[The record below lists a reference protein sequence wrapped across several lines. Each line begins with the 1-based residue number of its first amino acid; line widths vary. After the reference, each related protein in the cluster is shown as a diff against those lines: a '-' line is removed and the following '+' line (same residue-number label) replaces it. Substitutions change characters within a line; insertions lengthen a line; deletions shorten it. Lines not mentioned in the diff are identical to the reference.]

1 MSPTFASLSIYN
13 YRVFAAGALISNT
26 GTWMGRVAQDWLVLT
41 QLAPHSSVSPP
52 VALGIVTGLQFA
64 PLALFAPVAGMLA
77 DRFPK
82 RRLLFVT
89 QSAMALTSLLTGILV
104 VTGAVQ
110 LWQIYLLA
118 FFQGVAAALD
128 NPARQTFV
136 SEMVPHESLSNAV
149 GLNSASFNAARL
161 IGPGVAGLV
170 IAAFDTGPAFFL
182 NTLSFVAV
190 LFALSRMRPAELN
203 VTPRRRG
210 RGQVLEGLRYVRG
223 RPDIILIMALV
234 FVLGTFGM
242 NFQMTTAL
250 MATAVFHKGAG
261 EYGLLGS
268 IMAVGSLS
276 AALLSARRPNPRLRI
291 LLMAFAAFSLA
302 SAAAALAPTY
312 VWFAVLLIPVGLTAL
327 TVLTTANSMVQLSV
341 DPAVRGRVMALY
353 MAVFMGGTPLGAPL
367 IGWIGAA
374 WGPRWTILVGSIAT
388 GLAVLGAMLYLMRS
402 RNMHVSYD
410 SRCRPRL
417 RVIRRETG
425 VGEIGEGQ
433 ISDPEGQISNP
444 VAEVAR

>member
-1 MSPTFASLSIYN
+1 MSPTFGSLSIYN
-13 YRVFAAGALISNT
+13 YRVFAVGGLISNT

-41 QLAPHSSVSPP
+41 ELTPHSS

-64 PLALFAPVAGMLA
+64 PLALFAPISGMIA

-82 RRLLFVT
+82 RRILFAT
-89 QSAMALTSLLTGILV
+89 QSALALTSLLTGVLV

-110 LWQIYLLA
+110 LWHIYVLA
-118 FFQGVAAALD
+118 FVQGVAAALD

-170 IAAFDTGPAFFL
+170 IAAFGTGPAFFV
-182 NTLSFVAV
+182 NTFSFVAV
-190 LFALSRMRPAELN
+190 LLALFRMRPGELN
-203 VTPRRRG
+203 ITPRHRG
-210 RGQVLEGLRYVRG
+210 KGQIREGLRYVRG

-250 MATAVFHKGAG
+250 MATVVFHKGPGA
-261 EYGLLGS
+261 YGLLGS

-291 LLMAFAAFSLA
+291 LLVAFAAFA
-302 SAAAALAPTY
+302 VAAGAAALAPSY
-312 VWFAVLLIPVGLTAL
+312 VWFALLLIPVGLSAL

-341 DPAVRGRVMALY
+341 DPAMRGRVMALY
-353 MAVFMGGTPLGAPL
+353 MAVFMGGTPLGSPL
-367 IGWIGAA
+367 IGWIGSA
-374 WGPRWTILVGSIAT
+374 WGPRWTIMVGSVAT
-388 GLAVLGAMLYLMRS
+388 GLAVLAAMLYLMRS
-402 RNMHVSYD
+402 EDMHVRYH
-410 SRCRPRL
+410 RRQRPRL
-417 RVIRRETG
+417 TVIR
-425 VGEIGEGQ
+425 GEISE
-433 ISDPEGQISNP
+433 P
-444 VAEVAR
+444 VPEVAN

>member
-13 YRVFAAGALISNT
+13 YRLFAAGALISNT

-41 QLAPHSSVSPP
+41 VLAPHTSVAPP

-64 PLALFAPVAGMLA
+64 PLALLAPMGGMIA

-82 RRLLFVT
+82 RRILFAT

-110 LWQIYLLA
+110 LWHIYLLA
-118 FFQGVAAALD
+118 LVQGVATALD

-136 SEMVPHESLSNAV
+136 SEMVPRQSLSNAV

-170 IAAFDTGPAFFL
+170 IAAFDTGPAFFI

-190 LFALSRMRPAELN
+190 LFALARMRTGELN
-203 VTPRRRG
+203 ITPRPRG
-210 RGQVLEGLRYVRG
+210 KGQIREGLRYVRG

-250 MATAVFHKGAG
+250 MATAVFGKGAG
-261 EYGLLGS
+261 GYGLLGS

-276 AALLSARRPNPRLRI
+276 AALLSARRPNPRLRV
-291 LLMAFAAFSLA
+291 LLVAYGAFAVA
-302 SAAAALAPTY
+302 STAAALAPSY
-312 VWFAVLLIPVGLTAL
+312 AWFAVLLIPVGLTAL
-327 TVLTTANSMVQLSV
+327 TVITTANSMVQLSV
-341 DPAVRGRVMALY
+341 DPAMRGRVMALY
-353 MAVFMGGTPLGAPL
+353 LAVFMGGTPLGAPF
-367 IGWIGAA
+367 IGWIGSA
-374 WGPRWTILVGSIAT
+374 WGPRWTILIGSLTT
-388 GLAVLGAMLYLMRS
+388 GLAVLATILYLVRS
-402 RNMHVSYD
+402 ENVRVTFH
-410 SRCRPRL
+410 RHERPRL
-417 RVIRRETG
+417 RVTR
-425 VGEIGEGQ
+425 GELIEPV
-433 ISDPEGQISNP
+433 PEMTS
-444 VAEVAR
+444 

>member
-41 QLAPHSSVSPP
+41 QLTDHSS

-64 PLALFAPVAGMLA
+64 PLALLAPVSGMIA

-82 RRLLFVT
+82 RRILFAT
-89 QSAMALTSLLTGILV
+89 QSALALTSLLTGVLV

-118 FFQGVAAALD
+118 FIQGVAAALD

-170 IAAFDTGPAFFL
+170 IAAFGTGPAFFV

-190 LFALSRMRPAELN
+190 LFALSRMRPGELN
-203 VTPRRRG
+203 TTPRQRG
-210 RGQVLEGLRYVRG
+210 KGQIREGLRYVRG

-250 MATAVFHKGAG
+250 MATTVFHKGPGA
-261 EYGLLGS
+261 YGLLGS

-291 LLMAFAAFSLA
+291 LLVAFAAFAVA
-302 SAAAALAPTY
+302 SAAAALAPSY
-312 VWFAVLLIPVGLTAL
+312 IWFAVLLIPVGLSAL

-341 DPAVRGRVMALY
+341 APAMRGRVMALY
-353 MAVFMGGTPLGAPL
+353 MAVFMGGTPLGSPL
-367 IGWIGAA
+367 IGWIGSA
-374 WGPRWTILVGSIAT
+374 WGPRWTILVGSVAT
-388 GLAVLGAMLYLMRS
+388 GLAVLGVMLYLMRTEE
-402 RNMHVSYD
+402 MHVSYHHRD
-410 SRCRPRL
+410 RPRL
-417 RVIRRETG
+417 IVIR
-425 VGEIGEGQ
+425 GEISE
-433 ISDPEGQISNP
+433 P
-444 VAEVAR
+444 VPEVAS

>member
-41 QLAPHSSVSPP
+41 QLAPSSSVAPP

-64 PLALFAPVAGMLA
+64 PLALFAPIAGMIT

-82 RRLLFVT
+82 RRILFAT
-89 QSAMALTSLLTGILV
+89 QSALALTSLLTGVLV

-110 LWQIYLLA
+110 LWHIYLLA
-118 FFQGVAAALD
+118 FAQGVATALD

-149 GLNSASFNAARL
+149 GLNSASFNGARVF
-161 IGPGVAGLV
+161 GPAVAGLV
-170 IAAFDTGPAFFL
+170 IAAFDTGPAFFV

-190 LFALSRMRPAELN
+190 LFALSRLRPSELSPS
-203 VTPRRRG
+203 PRQRG
-210 RGQVLEGLRYVRG
+210 KGQVREGLRYVRG
-223 RPDIILIMALV
+223 RPDVVLIMALV

-250 MATAVFHKGAG
+250 MATAVFHQGAG
-261 EYGLLGS
+261 AYGLLGS

-291 LLMAFAAFSLA
+291 LLVAFAAFSVA
-302 SAAAALAPTY
+302 SAAAALAPSY
-312 VWFAVLLIPVGLTAL
+312 VWFAVLLIPVGLSAL
-327 TVLTTANSMVQLSV
+327 TVLTTANAMVQLSV
-341 DPAVRGRVMALY
+341 DPAMRGRVMALY
-353 MAVFMGGTPLGAPL
+353 MAVFMGGTPLGSPL

-374 WGPRWTILVGSIAT
+374 WGPRWTILVGSLAT
-388 GLAVLGAMLYLMRS
+388 GLAFIAAMMYLVRS
-402 RNMHVSYD
+402 EDIHVRYQRQD
-410 SRCRPRL
+410 RPRL
-417 RVIRRETG
+417 SVVR
-425 VGEIGEGQ
+425 GEVSEPV
-433 ISDPEGQISNP
+433 PEMAS
-444 VAEVAR
+444 

>member
-1 MSPTFASLSIYN
+1 MSPTFSSLSIYN

-41 QLAPHSSVSPP
+41 ELTPNSS

-64 PLALFAPVAGMLA
+64 PLALFAPVSGMIA

-82 RRLLFVT
+82 RRILFAT
-89 QSAMALTSLLTGILV
+89 QSALALTSLLTGVLV

-110 LWQIYLLA
+110 LWHIFLLA
-118 FFQGVAAALD
+118 FVQGVAAALD

-149 GLNSASFNAARL
+149 GLNSASFNAGRL

-170 IAAFDTGPAFFL
+170 IAAVGTGPAFFL

-190 LFALSRMRPAELN
+190 LFALYQMRPDELN
-203 VTPRRRG
+203 ITPRQRG
-210 RGQVLEGLRYVRG
+210 KGQIREGLRYVRG

-261 EYGLLGS
+261 AYGLLGS

-276 AALLSARRPNPRLRI
+276 AALMSARRPNPRLRV
-291 LLMAFAAFSLA
+291 LLTAYAAFAVTG
-302 SAAAALAPTY
+302 AALAMAPSY

-341 DPAVRGRVMALY
+341 APAMRGRVMALY
-353 MAVFMGGTPLGAPL
+353 MAVFMGGTPLGSPL
-367 IGWIGAA
+367 IGWIGSA
-374 WGPRWTILVGSIAT
+374 WGPRWTILVGSIST
-388 GLAVLGAMLYLMRS
+388 GLAVLAVMLYLVRS
-402 RNMHVSYD
+402 EDMHLSYD
-410 SRCRPRL
+410 HRQRPRFAVV
-417 RVIRRETG
+417 RGEVIE
-425 VGEIGEGQ
+425 
-433 ISDPEGQISNP
+433 P
-444 VAEVAR
+444 VPEVAN

>member
-41 QLAPHSSVSPP
+41 ELTPHSSV
-52 VALGIVTGLQFA
+52 ALGVVTGLQFA
-64 PLALFAPVAGMLA
+64 PLALFAPVAGMIA

-82 RRLLFVT
+82 RRILFAT
-89 QSAMALTSLLTGILV
+89 QSALALTSLLTGILV
-104 VTGAVQ
+104 VTGAVE
-110 LWQIYLLA
+110 LWHVFLLA
-118 FFQGVAAALD
+118 LVQGVATALD

-149 GLNSASFNAARL
+149 GLNSASFNGARL

-170 IAAFDTGPAFFL
+170 IAAVGTGPAFFL

-190 LFALSRMRPAELN
+190 LFALSRMRTAELN
-203 VTPRRRG
+203 ITPRHRG
-210 RGQVLEGLRYVRG
+210 KGQIREGLRYVRG

-250 MATAVFHKGAG
+250 MATVVFGKGAG
-261 EYGLLGS
+261 AYGLLGS

-276 AALLSARRPNPRLRI
+276 AALLSARRPNPRLRV
-291 LLMAFAAFSLA
+291 LLVSYAAFAVA
-302 SAAAALAPTY
+302 SAAAALAPSY
-312 VWFAVLLIPVGLTAL
+312 QWFAVLLIPVGLSAL

-341 DPAVRGRVMALY
+341 EPAVRGRVMGLY
-353 MAVFMGGTPLGAPL
+353 MAVFMGGTPLGSPL
-367 IGWIGAA
+367 IGWIGSA
-374 WGPRWTILVGSIAT
+374 WGPRWTILMGSICS
-388 GLAVLGAMLYLMRS
+388 GLAFLGAILYLVRS
-402 RNMHVSYD
+402 EDMHLRYD
-410 SRCRPRL
+410 RDDRPRL
-417 RVIRRETG
+417 SVIR
-425 VGEIGEGQ
+425 GEISEPV
-433 ISDPEGQISNP
+433 PEVVG
-444 VAEVAR
+444 R

>member
-1 MSPTFASLSIYN
+1 MSPTFSSLSIYN

-41 QLAPHSSVSPP
+41 QLAPGSS

-64 PLALFAPVAGMLA
+64 PLALFAPIGGMIT

-82 RRLLFVT
+82 RRILFVT
-89 QSAMALTSLLTGILV
+89 QSALALTSLLTGVLV

-110 LWQIYLLA
+110 LWHIYLLA
-118 FFQGVAAALD
+118 FVQGVAVALD

-149 GLNSASFNAARL
+149 GLNSASFNGARL

-190 LFALSRMRPAELN
+190 LFALVRMRPGELN
-203 VTPRRRG
+203 ITPPQRG
-210 RGQVLEGLRYVRG
+210 KGQIRQGIRYVRG
-223 RPDIILIMALV
+223 RPDIVLIMALV

-261 EYGLLGS
+261 AYGLLGS

-276 AALLSARRPNPRLRI
+276 AALLSARRPNPRMRV
-291 LLMAFAAFSLA
+291 LLVAFAAFSVA
-302 SAAAALAPTY
+302 SAAAALAPSY

-327 TVLTTANSMVQLSV
+327 TVITTAMAMIQLSV
-341 DPAVRGRVMALY
+341 APAMRGRVMALY
-353 MAVFMGGTPLGAPL
+353 LVVFMGGTPLGSPL
-367 IGWIGAA
+367 IGWIGLA
-374 WGPRWTILVGSIAT
+374 WGPRWTILVGSVAT
-388 GLAVLGAMLYLMRS
+388 GLAVLAAMLYLVRS
-402 RNMHVSYD
+402 EDMHVSYH
-410 SRCRPRL
+410 RQHRPRL
-417 RVIRRETG
+417 RVVR
-425 VGEIGEGQ
+425 GEISE
-433 ISDPEGQISNP
+433 P
-444 VAEVAR
+444 VPEVAN

>member
-41 QLAPHSSVSPP
+41 QLTPHSS

-64 PLALFAPVAGMLA
+64 PLALFAPVSGMIA

-82 RRLLFVT
+82 RRILFAT
-89 QSAMALTSLLTGILV
+89 QSALALTSLLTGVLV

-110 LWQIYLLA
+110 LWHIFLLA
-118 FFQGVAAALD
+118 FVQGVAAALD

-170 IAAFDTGPAFFL
+170 IAAFGTGPAFFL

-190 LFALSRMRPAELN
+190 LFALARMRPGELN
-203 VTPRRRG
+203 ITPRQRG
-210 RGQVLEGLRYVRG
+210 KGQIREGLRYVRG

-261 EYGLLGS
+261 AYGLLGS

-276 AALLSARRPNPRLRI
+276 AALISARRPNPRLRV
-291 LLMAFAAFSLA
+291 LLVAFAAFAVA
-302 SAAAALAPTY
+302 SAALALAPSY

-341 DPAVRGRVMALY
+341 APAMRGRVMALY
-353 MAVFMGGTPLGAPL
+353 MAVFMGGTPLGSPL
-367 IGWIGAA
+367 IGWIGSA

-388 GLAVLGAMLYLMRS
+388 GLAVLAAMLYLVRS
-402 RNMHVSYD
+402 EDMHVSYHH
-410 SRCRPRL
+410 RHRPRL
-417 RVIRRETG
+417 SVIR
-425 VGEIGEGQ
+425 GEISE
-433 ISDPEGQISNP
+433 P
-444 VAEVAR
+444 VPEVAN

>member
-1 MSPTFASLSIYN
+1 MSPTFASLKIYN
-13 YRVFAAGALISNT
+13 YRVYAAGALVSNT

-41 QLAPHSSVSPP
+41 ELTPHSS

-64 PLALFAPVAGMLA
+64 PIVLLAPMAGVIT

-82 RRLLFVT
+82 RRILFAT
-89 QSAMALTSLLTGILV
+89 QSALALTSLLTGVLV

-110 LWQIYLLA
+110 LWHIYLLA
-118 FFQGVAAALD
+118 FAQGIATALD

-170 IAAFDTGPAFFL
+170 IAAVGTGPAFFV

-190 LFALSRMRPAELN
+190 LFALWRMRSGEL
-203 VTPRRRG
+203 TPGPRLRG
-210 RGQVLEGLRYVRG
+210 KGQLREGFRYVRG
-223 RPDIILIMALV
+223 RPDIVLIMALV

-250 MATAVFHKGAG
+250 MATVVFGKGAG
-261 EYGLLGS
+261 GYGLLGS

-276 AALLSARRPNPRLRI
+276 AALLSARRPNPRLRV
-291 LLMAFAAFSLA
+291 LLVAYGAFVVA
-302 SAAAALAPTY
+302 SAAAAYAPSY
-312 VWFAVLLIPVGLTAL
+312 VWFAVLLIPVGLSAL

-341 DPAVRGRVMALY
+341 DPAMRGRVMALY
-353 MAVFMGGTPLGAPL
+353 MAVFMGGTPLGSPL
-367 IGWIGAA
+367 IGWIGSA

-388 GLAVLGAMLYLMRS
+388 GLAVLAATMYLVRS
-402 RNMHVSYD
+402 ENVRLRYH
-410 SRCRPRL
+410 RGQRPRL
-417 RVIRRETG
+417 SVTR
-425 VGEIGEGQ
+425 GEILEPV
-433 ISDPEGQISNP
+433 PEIAN
-444 VAEVAR
+444 

>member
-1 MSPTFASLSIYN
+1 MSPTFSSLSIYN

-41 QLAPHSSVSPP
+41 QLTPNSS

-64 PLALFAPVAGMLA
+64 PLALFAPVGGMIT

-82 RRLLFVT
+82 RRILFAT
-89 QSAMALTSLLTGILV
+89 QSALALTSLLTGVLV

-110 LWQIYLLA
+110 LWHIYLLA
-118 FFQGVAAALD
+118 FVQGVAVALD

-149 GLNSASFNAARL
+149 GLNSASFNGARL

-190 LFALSRMRPAELN
+190 LFALARMRPGELN
-203 VTPRRRG
+203 PAPRQRG
-210 RGQVLEGLRYVRG
+210 KGQIRDGLSYVRG
-223 RPDIILIMALV
+223 RPDIVLIMALV

-261 EYGLLGS
+261 AYGLLGS

-276 AALLSARRPNPRLRI
+276 AALLSARRPNPRLRV
-291 LLMAFAAFSLA
+291 LLVAFAAFSAA
-302 SAAAALAPTY
+302 SAALALAPSY
-312 VWFAVLLIPVGLTAL
+312 VWFAVLLIPVGLSAL
-327 TVLTTANSMVQLSV
+327 TVITTATAMIQLSV
-341 DPAVRGRVMALY
+341 DPAMRGRVMALY
-353 MAVFMGGTPLGAPL
+353 LAVFMGGTPLGSPL
-367 IGWIGAA
+367 IGWIGSA
-374 WGPRWTILVGSIAT
+374 WGPRWTILVGSAAT
-388 GLAVLGAMLYLMRS
+388 GLAILATMLYLVRS
-402 RNMHVSYD
+402 ENVRVTFH
-410 SRCRPRL
+410 RRHRPRL
-417 RVIRRETG
+417 SVTR
-425 VGEIGEGQ
+425 GEIIEAV
-433 ISDPEGQISNP
+433 P
-444 VAEVAR
+444 EVAN

>member
-1 MSPTFASLSIYN
+1 MSPTFASLKVYN
-13 YRVFAAGALISNT
+13 YRVFASGALISNT

-41 QLAPHSSVSPP
+41 QLTAHSS

-64 PLALFAPVAGMLA
+64 PLALFAPISGMIA

-82 RRLLFVT
+82 RRILFVT
-89 QSAMALTSLLTGILV
+89 QSALALTSLLTGVLV

-110 LWQIYLLA
+110 LWHIYLLA
-118 FFQGVAAALD
+118 FIQGVATALD

-136 SEMVPHESLSNAV
+136 SEMVPHECLSNAV

-170 IAAFDTGPAFFL
+170 IAAVDTGPAFFV

-190 LFALSRMRPAELN
+190 LFALSKLRPGELN
-203 VTPRRRG
+203 PAPRPRG
-210 RGQVLEGLRYVRG
+210 KGQIREGLRYVRG
-223 RPDIILIMALV
+223 RPDIVLIMGLV

-261 EYGLLGS
+261 AYGLLGS

-276 AALLSARRPNPRLRI
+276 AALLSARRRNPRLRI
-291 LLMAFAAFSLA
+291 LLAALAGFSVA
-302 SAAAALAPTY
+302 SAASALAPSY
-312 VWFAVLLIPVGLTAL
+312 IWFAVLLIPVGLTAL

-341 DPAVRGRVMALY
+341 DPAMRGRVMALY
-353 MAVFMGGTPLGAPL
+353 MAVFMGGTPLGSPL
-367 IGWIGAA
+367 IGWIGSA
-374 WGPRWTILVGSIAT
+374 WGPRWTILVGSVAT
-388 GLAVLGAMLYLMRS
+388 GLAVLVATVYLVRS
-402 RNMHVSYD
+402 EDIHVSYH
-410 SRCRPRL
+410 RQHRPRL
-417 RVIRRETG
+417 SVIR
-425 VGEIGEGQ
+425 GEISE
-433 ISDPEGQISNP
+433 P
-444 VAEVAR
+444 VLEVAN

>member
-41 QLAPHSSVSPP
+41 QLTPHSS

-64 PLALFAPVAGMLA
+64 PLAIFAPIAGMIS

-82 RRLLFVT
+82 RRILFAT
-89 QSAMALTSLLTGILV
+89 QSALALTSLLTGVLV
-104 VTGAVQ
+104 VTGTVQ
-110 LWQIYLLA
+110 LWHIYLLA
-118 FFQGVAAALD
+118 FVQGVAAALD

-149 GLNSASFNAARL
+149 GLNSASFNAGRL
-161 IGPGVAGLV
+161 IGPGLAGLV
-170 IAAFDTGPAFFL
+170 IAAVDTGPAFFL

-190 LFALSRMRPAELN
+190 LFALARMRPGELN
-203 VTPRRRG
+203 ITPRHRG
-210 RGQVLEGLRYVRG
+210 KGQIREGLRYVRG

-250 MATAVFHKGAG
+250 MATQVFHKGAG
-261 EYGLLGS
+261 AYGLLGS

-276 AALLSARRPNPRLRI
+276 AALMSARRPNPRLRV
-291 LLMAFAAFSLA
+291 LLVAYAAFAFAG
-302 SAAAALAPTY
+302 AALAMAPSY
-312 VWFAVLLIPVGLTAL
+312 FWFAVLLVPVGLTAL

-341 DPAVRGRVMALY
+341 DPAMRGRVMALY
-353 MAVFMGGTPLGAPL
+353 MAVFMGGTPLGSPL
-367 IGWIGAA
+367 IGWIGSA

-388 GLAVLGAMLYLMRS
+388 GLTVVAAMLYLVRTEE
-402 RNMHVSYD
+402 MHLSYHH
-410 SRCRPRL
+410 RLRPRL
-417 RVIRRETG
+417 RVIR
-425 VGEIGEGQ
+425 GEITE
-433 ISDPEGQISNP
+433 P
-444 VAEVAR
+444 VPEVAS

>member
-1 MSPTFASLSIYN
+1 MSPTFASLSIHN

-41 QLAPHSSVSPP
+41 QLTPHSS

-64 PLALFAPVAGMLA
+64 PIPLFAPISGMIA

-82 RRLLFVT
+82 RRILFAT
-89 QSAMALTSLLTGILV
+89 QSALALTSLLTGVLV

-110 LWQIYLLA
+110 LWHIYLLA
-118 FFQGVAAALD
+118 FVQGVAAALD

-170 IAAFDTGPAFFL
+170 IAAFDTGPAFFV

-190 LFALSRMRPAELN
+190 LFALARMRSGELN
-203 VTPRRRG
+203 IMPG
-210 RGQVLEGLRYVRG
+210 HSGKGQIREGFSYVRG

-261 EYGLLGS
+261 AYGLLGS

-291 LLMAFAAFSLA
+291 LLVSFAAFAVA
-302 SAAAALAPTY
+302 SAAAALAPSY
-312 VWFAVLLIPVGLTAL
+312 IWFAVLLIPVGLTAL

-341 DPAVRGRVMALY
+341 DPAMRGRVMALY
-353 MAVFMGGTPLGAPL
+353 MAVMMGGTPVGSPL
-367 IGWIGAA
+367 IGWIGSA

-388 GLAVLGAMLYLMRS
+388 GLAVLAAMLYLMRS
-402 RNMHVSYD
+402 EDMHVSYHHHY
-410 SRCRPRL
+410 RPRL
-417 RVIRRETG
+417 RVVR
-425 VGEIGEGQ
+425 GEISE
-433 ISDPEGQISNP
+433 P
-444 VAEVAR
+444 VPEVAN

>member
-1 MSPTFASLSIYN
+1 MSPTFSSLSIYN
-13 YRVFAAGALISNT
+13 YRVFATGALISNT

-41 QLAPHSSVSPP
+41 QLAPSSSLAPP

-64 PLALFAPVAGMLA
+64 PLALFAPVSGMIA

-82 RRLLFVT
+82 RRILFAT

-104 VTGAVQ
+104 VTHTVQ
-110 LWQIYLLA
+110 LWQIFALA
-118 FFQGVAAALD
+118 FIQGVAAALD

-161 IGPGVAGLV
+161 IGPGLAGLV
-170 IAAFDTGPAFFL
+170 IAATDTGPAFFL

-190 LFALSRMRPAELN
+190 LFALARMRPGELSPA
-203 VTPRRRG
+203 PRQRG
-210 RGQVLEGLRYVRG
+210 KGQIREGLRYVRG

-250 MATAVFHKGAG
+250 MATSVFHKGAG

-268 IMAVGSLS
+268 VMAVGSLS

-291 LLMAFAAFSLA
+291 LLVAFAAFAVA
-302 SAAAALAPTY
+302 SAALALAPSY
-312 VWFAVLLIPVGLTAL
+312 LWFGVLLIPVGLTAL

-341 DPAVRGRVMALY
+341 DPAMRGRVMALY
-353 MAVFMGGTPLGAPL
+353 MAVFMGGTPLGSPL
-367 IGWIGAA
+367 IGWIGSA
-374 WGPRWTILVGSIAT
+374 WGPRWTIGVGSIAT
-388 GLAVLGAMLYLMRS
+388 ALATLGAMLYLVRS
-402 RNMHVSYD
+402 ENVRVTFHRQD
-410 SRCRPRL
+410 RPRL
-417 RVIRRETG
+417 SVTR
-425 VGEIGEGQ
+425 GEVL
-433 ISDPEGQISNP
+433 DP
-444 VAEVAR
+444 VLEVAS

>member
-1 MSPTFASLSIYN
+1 MSPTFASLKIYN
-13 YRVFAAGALISNT
+13 YRVYAAGALVSNT

-41 QLAPHSSVSPP
+41 ELTPHSS

-64 PLALFAPVAGMLA
+64 PIVLLAPMAGVIT

-82 RRLLFVT
+82 RRILFAT
-89 QSAMALTSLLTGILV
+89 QSALALTSLLTGVLV

-110 LWQIYLLA
+110 LWHIYLLA
-118 FFQGVAAALD
+118 FAQGVATALD

-136 SEMVPHESLSNAV
+136 SEMVPRQSLSNAV

-170 IAAFDTGPAFFL
+170 IATVGTGPAFFV

-190 LFALSRMRPAELN
+190 LFALWRMRTGEL
-203 VTPRRRG
+203 TPGPRLRG
-210 RGQVLEGLRYVRG
+210 KGQLREGIRYVRG
-223 RPDIILIMALV
+223 RPDIVLIMALV

-250 MATAVFHKGAG
+250 MATAVFGKGAG
-261 EYGLLGS
+261 GYGLLGS

-291 LLMAFAAFSLA
+291 LMVALASFVVA
-302 SAAAALAPTY
+302 SAAAAFAPSY
-312 VWFAVLLIPVGLTAL
+312 IWFAVLLIPVGLTAL
-327 TVLTTANSMVQLSV
+327 TVLTTANSMIQLSV
-341 DPAVRGRVMALY
+341 DPAMRGRVMALY
-353 MAVFMGGTPLGAPL
+353 MAVFMGGTPLASPL
-367 IGWIGAA
+367 IGWIGSA

-388 GLAVLGAMLYLMRS
+388 GLAVLAATMYLVRS
-402 RNMHVSYD
+402 ENVRLRYH
-410 SRCRPRL
+410 REQRPRL
-417 RVIRRETG
+417 SVTR
-425 VGEIGEGQ
+425 GEIIEPV
-433 ISDPEGQISNP
+433 PEIAN
-444 VAEVAR
+444 

>member
-1 MSPTFASLSIYN
+1 MSPTFASLSIHN

-41 QLAPHSSVSPP
+41 QLTPHSS

-64 PLALFAPVAGMLA
+64 PIPLFAPISGMVA

-82 RRLLFVT
+82 RRILFAT
-89 QSAMALTSLLTGILV
+89 QSALALTSLLTGVLV

-110 LWQIYLLA
+110 LWHIYLLA
-118 FFQGVAAALD
+118 FVQGVAAALD

-170 IAAFDTGPAFFL
+170 IATFDTGPAFFV

-190 LFALSRMRPAELN
+190 LFALARMRPGELN
-203 VTPRRRG
+203 ITPG
-210 RGQVLEGLRYVRG
+210 HSGKGQIREGFSYVRG
-223 RPDIILIMALV
+223 RPDIVLIMALV

-261 EYGLLGS
+261 AYGLLGS

-291 LLMAFAAFSLA
+291 LLVSFAAFAVA
-302 SAAAALAPTY
+302 SAAAALAPSY
-312 VWFAVLLIPVGLTAL
+312 IWFAVLLIPVGLTAL

-341 DPAVRGRVMALY
+341 DPAMRGRVMALY
-353 MAVFMGGTPLGAPL
+353 MAVMMGGTPLGSPV
-367 IGWIGAA
+367 IGWIGSA

-388 GLAVLGAMLYLMRS
+388 GLAVLAAMLYLVRS
-402 RNMHVSYD
+402 EDMHVSYHHHY
-410 SRCRPRL
+410 RPRL
-417 RVIRRETG
+417 RVVR
-425 VGEIGEGQ
+425 GEISE
-433 ISDPEGQISNP
+433 P
-444 VAEVAR
+444 VPEVAN

>member
-1 MSPTFASLSIYN
+1 MSPTFASLKIYN
-13 YRVFAAGALISNT
+13 YRIFAAGALISNT

-41 QLAPHSSVSPP
+41 ELTPHSS

-64 PLALFAPVAGMLA
+64 PIVLFAPLGGVIT

-82 RRLLFVT
+82 RRILFAT
-89 QSAMALTSLLTGILV
+89 QTALALTSLLTGVLV

-110 LWQIYLLA
+110 LWHIYLLA
-118 FFQGVAAALD
+118 FVQGVATALD

-136 SEMVPHESLSNAV
+136 SEMVPHDSLSNAV
-149 GLNSASFNAARL
+149 GLNSASFNGARL

-170 IAAFDTGPAFFL
+170 IAAFGTGPAFFI

-190 LFALSRMRPAELN
+190 LLALSRMRPGEL
-203 VTPRRRG
+203 TPGPRTRG
-210 RGQVLEGLRYVRG
+210 NGQLRAGLRYVRG
-223 RPDIILIMALV
+223 RPDIVLIMALV

-261 EYGLLGS
+261 GYGLLGS

-276 AALLSARRPNPRLRI
+276 AALFSARRQNPRLQI
-291 LLMAFAAFSLA
+291 LLVALGAFVVA
-302 SAAAALAPTY
+302 SAAAALAPSY

-341 DPAVRGRVMALY
+341 DPAMRGRVMALY
-353 MAVFMGGTPLGAPL
+353 MAVFMGGTPLASPL
-367 IGWIGAA
+367 IGWIGSA

-388 GLAVLGAMLYLMRS
+388 GLAVLAATLYLVRS
-402 RNMHVSYD
+402 EKVRVTFHRQD
-410 SRCRPRL
+410 RPWL
-417 RVIRRETG
+417 RVTR
-425 VGEIGEGQ
+425 GEIIEPV
-433 ISDPEGQISNP
+433 PELTS
-444 VAEVAR
+444 

>member
-13 YRVFAAGALISNT
+13 YRVFAAGTLISNT

-41 QLAPHSSVSPP
+41 QLTPHSS

-64 PLALFAPVAGMLA
+64 PLALFAPIAGMIA

-82 RRLLFVT
+82 RRILFAT
-89 QSAMALTSLLTGILV
+89 QSAMALTSLLTGVLV

-110 LWQIYLLA
+110 LWHIFLLA
-118 FFQGVAAALD
+118 FVQGVAAALD

-170 IAAFDTGPAFFL
+170 IAALDTGPVFFL
-182 NTLSFVAV
+182 NTLSFLAV
-190 LFALSRMRPAELN
+190 LFALSRMRAAELN
-203 VTPRRRG
+203 ITPRHRG

-223 RPDIILIMALV
+223 RPDVILIMGLV

-250 MATAVFHKGAG
+250 MATAVFHQGPGA
-261 EYGLLGS
+261 YGLLGS

-291 LLMAFAAFSLA
+291 LLTAFGAFAVA
-302 SAAAALAPTY
+302 SAAAALAPSY
-312 VWFAVLLIPVGLTAL
+312 VWFAVLLIPVGLSAL

-341 DPAVRGRVMALY
+341 DPPMRGRVMALY

-388 GLAVLGAMLYLMRS
+388 GLAVLGVMLYLMRS
-402 RNMHVSYD
+402 EDLHLSYQ
-410 SRCRPRL
+410 SAHRPRL
-417 RVIRRETG
+417 RVIR
-425 VGEIGEGQ
+425 GELNEQ
-433 ISDPEGQISNP
+433 EISEDEIEPAP
-444 VAEVAR
+444 EVAS